1 MIFVYKETTM
11 TAIRHTATLTE
22 WNGEHGIAQTDSGEQ
37 YSVTRAQLYYA
48 PYVVGSRIQIYVE
61 NGEVVDGSLIPIAG
75 VAEDEQ
81 LIQQP
86 MEQPIRGFNQS
97 LMRLIVLMLFAVMLA
112 SLVHI
117 TVFWLFW
124 GESDAKNSVKAMI
137 NNLPLF
143 IVIAF
148 IGQRRQVTCTASGI
162 VGYGTQ
168 FLAWRDISHTET
180 RRVPIFRLPYL
191 LVHSKNN
198 QPALRIN
205 LFLLMPKQR
214 DELQAII
221 RSHIQA
227 A

>member
-1 MIFVYKETTM
+1 M
-11 TAIRHTATLTE
+11 TAIRYTATLTA
-22 WNGEHGIAQTDSGEQ
+22 WNGEQGIAQADSGEQ

-48 PYVVGSRIQIYVE
+48 PYTVGSRIQIYVE

-117 TVFWLFW
+117 TVVWLFW
-124 GESDAKNSVKAMI
+124 GESDVKSIVKAMI

-143 IVIAF
+143 IVIAL
-148 IGQRRQVTCTASGI
+148 IGQRRQVTCTKNGI
-162 VGYGTQ
+162 VGITSTQ
-168 FLAWRDISHTET
+168 FLACATSATPKHAASPFSGC
-180 RRVPIFRLPYL
+180 PICWCTAKTTTPPCASTYFC
-191 LVHSKNN
+191 
-198 QPALRIN
+198 LRPN
-205 LFLLMPKQR
+205 SATNCKR
-214 DELQAII
+214 
-221 RSHIQA
+221 
-227 A
+227 

>member
-1 MIFVYKETTM
+1 M

-22 WNGEHGIAQTDSGEQ
+22 WNGEHGIAQADSGEQ

-48 PYVVGSRIQIYVE
+48 PYTVGSRIQIYVE
-61 NGEVVDGSLIPIAG
+61 NGEVVDGSLIPIVG

-86 MEQPIRGFNQS
+86 IRGFNHS
-97 LMRLIVLMLFAVMLA
+97 LPRLMAFTLVMGALA
-112 SLVHI
+112 LLAQ
-117 TVFWLFW
+117 TAALWLF
-124 GESDAKNSVKAMI
+124 GVGDIKGFAK
-137 NNLPLF
+137 
-143 IVIAF
+143 AF
-148 IGQRRQVTCTASGI
+148 INYFLPMFMVLIFTQPRRQVSCVQEGI

-205 LFLLMPKQR
+205 LFLLTPKQR
-214 DELQAII
+214 DELQTLIQ
-221 RSHIQA
+221 SHIQA
-227 A
+227 V